1 MEPGDRVRTF
11 RPLPVRGTVLPA
23 GWIGKVISKYKNLS
37 LGDDEYVYEVVF
49 SPRDIMVPVRENE
62 VEKL

>member
-11 RPLPVRGTVLPA
+11 RPLPVRGTVLPT
-23 GWIGKVISKYKNLS
+23 GLYGTVVSKYKNLS
-37 LGDDEYVYEVVF
+37 LGDDEYLYDIVF
-49 SPRDIMVPVRENE
+49 EPKNIMVPVRENE